1 MKHLTVEVKCH
12 EVHEGIH
19 RILDLLRS
27 YGVPFE
33 QIKIQPAPQLIML
46 DRNEE
51 GPWPSASKLTLD
63 NFSVLVFLLSAF
75 VCVNYI
81 NKKEY
86 IRLISM

>member
-33 QIKIQPAPQLIML
+33 QIKIQPAPQLVML
-46 DRNEE
+46 DRDE

-63 NFSVLVFLLSAF
+63 NSLVLVFVLSAY

-86 IRLISM
+86 IRLIRM